1 MVQVELLAEKD
12 AIEKENEMFEEEVEA
27 EPNKKQRH
35 IMVTS

>member
-27 EPNKKQRH
+27 ESNKKQRH
-35 IMVTS
+35 IMITS